1 MPLKVLIADDHAII
15 REGLRSLLE
24 NRGIEVMDIAKNGR
38 EAVEKAIVLKPDI
51 VMMDISMPDL
61 NGVEATAK
69 IRKEVPHTR
78 VIALSMHSSKT
89 IVDKMFDSGAS
100 GYILKESAFEEIYDA
115 IQEVLRTNF
124 YLTPAIARMCSN
136 DLGKD
141 LSAWETQPQFNKIS
155 RKEREVLQLI
165 AEGKKTRDI
174 AETLGVSIKTVETHR
189 RNIMKKL
196 NIFSV
201 AGLTK
206 YAILE
211 GIIALE

>member
-1 MPLKVLIADDHAII
+1 MQLKVLIADDHAII

-24 NRGIEVMDIAKNGR
+24 NRGIQVMDIAKNGR
-38 EAVEKAIVLKPDI
+38 EAVEKAIALKPDI

-78 VIALSMHSSKT
+78 VIALSMHSSKK

-100 GYILKESAFEEIYDA
+100 GYILKESAFDEIYDA
-115 IQEVLRTNF
+115 IQEVLRANF
-124 YLTPAIARMCSN
+124 YLTPAIARMCTE
-136 DLGKD
+136 DQGKD
-141 LSAWETQPQFNKIS
+141 RSTWETQPQFNKIS

-165 AEGKKTRDI
+165 AEGRKTREI

>member
-1 MPLKVLIADDHAII
+1 MQLKVLIADDHAII

-24 NRGIEVMDIAKNGR
+24 NRGIQVMDIAKNGR
-38 EAVEKAIVLKPDI
+38 EAVEKAIALKPDI

-61 NGVEATAK
+61 NGVEATAR
-69 IRKEVPHTR
+69 IREELPHTR
-78 VIALSMHSSKT
+78 VIALSMHSSKK
-89 IVDKMFDSGAS
+89 IIDQMFDSGAS
-100 GYILKESAFEEIYDA
+100 GYILKESAFDEIYDA

-124 YLTPAIARMCSN
+124 YLTPAIARMCTDDN
-136 DLGKD
+136 GRDR
-141 LSAWETQPQFNKIS
+141 SAREAQPQFNKIS

-165 AEGKKTRDI
+165 AEGKKTREI
-174 AETLGVSIKTVETHR
+174 AETMGVSIKTVETHR

-211 GIIALE
+211 DIIALE

>member
-1 MPLKVLIADDHAII
+1 MQLKVLIADDHAII

-24 NRGIEVMDIAKNGR
+24 NRGIQVMDIAKNGR
-38 EAVEKAIVLKPDI
+38 EAVEKTIALKPDI

-61 NGVEATAK
+61 NGVEATAR
-69 IRKEVPHTR
+69 IREELPQTR
-78 VIALSMHSSKT
+78 VIALSMHSSKR
-89 IVDKMFDSGAS
+89 IVDKMFASGAS
-100 GYILKESAFEEIYDA
+100 GYILKESAFDEIYDA

-124 YLTPAIARMCSN
+124 YLTPAIARMCS
-136 DLGKD
+136 DDKGKERRTQE
-141 LSAWETQPQFNKIS
+141 AQPQFNKIS

-165 AEGKKTRDI
+165 AEGKKTREI
-174 AETLGVSIKTVETHR
+174 AETMGVSIKTVETHR

>member
-1 MPLKVLIADDHAII
+1 MQLKVLIADDHAII

-24 NRGIEVMDIAKNGR
+24 NRGIQVMDIAKNGR
-38 EAVEKAIVLKPDI
+38 EAVEKTIALKPDI

-61 NGVEATAK
+61 NGVEATAR
-69 IRKEVPHTR
+69 IREELPQTR
-78 VIALSMHSSKT
+78 VIALSMHSSKK
-89 IVDKMFDSGAS
+89 IIDKMFDSGAS
-100 GYILKESAFEEIYDA
+100 GYILKESAFDEIYDA

-124 YLTPAIARMCSN
+124 YLTPAIARMCA
-136 DLGKD
+136 DDTGKD
-141 LSAWETQPQFNKIS
+141 RSAQETQPQFNKIS

-165 AEGKKTRDI
+165 AEGKKTREI
-174 AETLGVSIKTVETHR
+174 AETLSVSIKTVETHR

>member
-1 MPLKVLIADDHAII
+1 MQLKVLIADDHAII

-24 NRGIEVMDIAKNGR
+24 NRGIQVMDIAKNGR
-38 EAVEKAIVLKPDI
+38 EAVEKAIALKPDI
-51 VMMDISMPDL
+51 VMMDISMPNL

-69 IRKEVPHTR
+69 IREEVPHAR
-78 VIALSMHSSKT
+78 VIALSIHSSKK

-100 GYILKESAFEEIYDA
+100 GYILKESAFDEIYVA
-115 IQEVLRTNF
+115 IQEVLRRNF
-124 YLTPAIARMCSN
+124 YLTPAIARMCT
-136 DLGKD
+136 DGQGKD
-141 LSAWETQPQFNKIS
+141 RSTWETKPQFNKIS
-155 RKEREVLQLI
+155 RKQREVLQLI

-174 AETLGVSIKTVETHR
+174 AETLGISIKTVETHR

-206 YAILE
+206 YAIRE

>member
-1 MPLKVLIADDHAII
+1 
-15 REGLRSLLE
+15 
-24 NRGIEVMDIAKNGR
+24 MDIAKNGR
-38 EAVEKAIVLKPDI
+38 EAVEKAIALKPDI

-69 IRKEVPHTR
+69 IREEVPHTR
-78 VIALSMHSSKT
+78 VIALSMHSSKK

-100 GYILKESAFEEIYDA
+100 GYILKESAFDEIYDA

-124 YLTPAIARMCSN
+124 YLTPAIARMCA
-136 DLGKD
+136 DDQGKD
-141 LSAWETQPQFNKIS
+141 RSTGERQPQFNKIS

-165 AEGKKTRDI
+165 AEGRKTRDI